1 MTDTNPSTSKKF
13 AAEYYEKTE
22 EIELTE
28 ITATTLRDPID
39 FTYKTYN
46 GRKTVRSISAYS
58 SLHFSDELYV
68 FHNNDT
74 KYGFNIESKT
84 LYSVDQSRETPIHT
98 IASPDDILT
107 VERVSFPT
115 RAPVVGAIQTDVPAT
130 IYYRS
135 PRSDQIQS
143 VEIEVSHNENDILFE
158 GESTQN
164 GDWIRALCIHERM
177 IRKEHPQQ
185 HLGRVTRVE
194 FPRGQAF
201 TVEIE
206 GISDDNIAEI
216 EDRLKSTIDGTYPIP
231 DDAAISVSHSK
242 QLYWE

>member
-1 MTDTNPSTSKKF
+1 MTDTDSSTSKEF
-13 AAEYYEKTE
+13 AAEYYEQTK
-22 EIELTE
+22 EINLSE

-46 GRKTVRSISAYS
+46 GTKTVRSISAHS

-68 FHNNDT
+68 FHDNDT

-107 VERVSFPT
+107 VERISFPT
-115 RAPVVGAIQTDVPAT
+115 RVPVVGAIQKNVPAT

-135 PRSDQIQS
+135 PRSDQMQS

-164 GDWIRALCIHERM
+164 GDWVRALCIQERT
-177 IRKEHPQQ
+177 IQKEHPQR

-201 TVEIE
+201 TVKIE
-206 GISDDNIAEI
+206 DISDDNIAEI
-216 EDRLKSTIDGTYPIP
+216 EDRLESTIKGTYPIP
-231 DDAAISVSHSK
+231 SDANISVSHDR
-242 QLYWE
+242 QIQWD